1 MIAFAGMS
9 KQTVSSAVSRMEQAG
24 WLKRG
29 SEAGHKRDI
38 VPTEK
43 GRAIIEEV
51 ICPFMAEEEA
61 IVESWPKEEQ
71 QEFLRLHQKY
81 CDGLQAA
88 VNQMESS
95 GKTE

>member
-1 MIAFAGMS
+1 
-9 KQTVSSAVSRMEQAG
+9 
-24 WLKRG
+24 
-29 SEAGHKRDI
+29 
-38 VPTEK
+38 
-43 GRAIIEEV
+43 
-51 ICPFMAEEEA
+51 MAEEEA

-71 QEFLRLHQKY
+71 QEFLRLHQKH